1 MLISSNSAALK
12 RGSGKGLPLIV
23 FSGVITTSTLIS
35 KNSSNSLVLTESLEV
50 TIATLIFLFFNHKS
64 NS

>member
-12 RGSGKGLPLIV
+12 RGSGKDLPLIV

-35 KNSSNSLVLTESLEV
+35 KNSSNSLVLTESLEG
-50 TIATLIFLFFNHKS
+50 TIASLIFLFFNHKS